1 MTAVILKK
9 EFTKYIMN
17 SAVIQKVS
25 QQYFYMAAQVE
36 DAANF
41 REDSSIQKNIELFF
55 LIKGGVEIVNLILA

>member
-1 MTAVILKK
+1 MIIFKYCM
-9 EFTKYIMN
+9 KYIMN
-17 SAVIQKVS
+17 SVVIRKVS

-55 LIKGGVEIVNLILA
+55 LIKGGVEKVNLILA

>member
-1 MTAVILKK
+1 MTVNNKK
-9 EFTKYIMN
+9 RVFMKYIMN
-17 SAVIQKVS
+17 SVVIRKVS